1 MFGRK
6 KKDASQAESPAP
18 DETTPVAADDPA
30 PDGAAAEPATGPFDE
45 SQVDG
50 LGGRIDLGGIWLR
63 PVQGMEVQLEV
74 EQATEKVSAV
84 QVSIDDA
91 TAQLQAFAAPR
102 TSGIWDEIRAEIA
115 EMIETNRGTVEEA
128 TGPFGTELRTRL
140 PQPGADGRT
149 VFAPAIFVGV
159 DGPRWFL
166 RAVYSG
172 RAAVDEG
179 ARRALDAAVADSVV
193 VRGAD
198 PMAPREMLPLRMPEA
213 AS

>member
-6 KKDASQAESPAP
+6 KKDASQTEVPATDP
-18 DETTPVAADDPA
+18 TTPVAADEASDP
-30 PDGAAAEPATGPFDE
+30 AAAEPGNGPFDE

-63 PVQGMEVQLEV
+63 PVQGMEVRLEV

-102 TSGIWDEIRAEIA
+102 TSGIWDEIRGEIA

-198 PMAPREMLPLRMPEA
+198 PMAPREMLPLRMPEG